1 MALKD
6 QLLEDLKA
14 AMKAKDEVAKLTLR
28 SLKSDLAKKEVELG
42 RDLDEKE
49 EIALLSSAVKSRRDS
64 VSEYEKAE
72 RKDLADAERAE
83 IAVIERYLPAQLDE
97 QEARAAIESLAKELG
112 VSEKKQMGQL
122 MNAVMERYRGQ
133 IDGKQASR
141 IAAGLQIGRAHV

>member
-141 IAAGLQIGRAHV
+141 IAAGLLS

>member
-133 IDGKQASR
+133 DRKS
-141 IAAGLQIGRAHV
+141 VV

>member
-49 EIALLSSAVKSRRDS
+49 EVALLSSAVKSRRDS
-64 VSEYEKAE
+64 VSEYETAE

-112 VSEKKQMGQL
+112 VTEKKQMGQL

-141 IAAGLQIGRAHV
+141 IAAGLLS

>member
-49 EIALLSSAVKSRRDS
+49 EVALLSSAVKSRRDS

-141 IAAGLQIGRAHV
+141 IAAGLLS

>member
-49 EIALLSSAVKSRRDS
+49 EVALLSSAVKSRRDS

-112 VSEKKQMGQL
+112 VTEKKQMGQL

-141 IAAGLQIGRAHV
+141 IAAGLLS